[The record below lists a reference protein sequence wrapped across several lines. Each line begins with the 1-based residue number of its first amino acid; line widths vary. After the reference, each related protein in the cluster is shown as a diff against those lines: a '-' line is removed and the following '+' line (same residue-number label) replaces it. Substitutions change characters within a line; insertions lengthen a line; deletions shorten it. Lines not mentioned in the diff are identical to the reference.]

1 VAHLKAVAAGS
12 RPLARLANM
21 VRVLF
26 QAEEAPLAVVGG
38 GQLACSGTFRMGIF
52 IRRGH
57 PCAIIRSRH
66 GHGEF
71 VEL

>member
-26 QAEEAPLAVVGG
+26 QAEEAPLAAVGG
-38 GQLACSGTFRMGIF
+38 GQLACSGTFRLGVL

-57 PCAIIRSRH
+57 LFALIRSRH
-66 GHGEF
+66 GHDEF